1 MFQCGEFST
10 ITTVYSS
17 TAKPLSGKYGGSN
30 KRQRRKLVSWGDGCV
45 ESILLLLVLFLFL
58 SIQCIGLADGGQVSP
73 SSVTGLGKA
82 ISSSSPSSGKDS
94 GGSRSSGAAIDDSE
108 LSSHHQHNY
117 HRHHRHG
124 SSGKTLPQHS
134 SSSVSTSASYGYQD
148 YGPLSYYNS
157 GLASNIFV
165 QNIKSMKHFFLLS
178 IDSVVILSIDISF

>member
-10 ITTVYSS
+10 ITTVDSS
-17 TAKPLSGKYGGSN
+17 TTKPLSGKYGGNN
-30 KRQRRKLVSWGDGCV
+30 KRQRRKFVSYGGGCV
-45 ESILLLLVLFLFL
+45 ESILLLLVSFLFL
-58 SIQCIGLADGGQVSP
+58 SIQCIGLAHGGQVSP

-82 ISSSSPSSGKDS
+82 ISSSSPSSGKDG
-94 GGSRSSGAAIDDSE
+94 GGSRSSVASLDDRE
-108 LSSHHQHNY
+108 LSSQHNY

-157 GLASNIFV
+157 GLASNH
-165 QNIKSMKHFFLLS
+165 NL
-178 IDSVVILSIDISF
+178 